1 MNRIHLYRSQ
11 TLVRARQS
19 DQFLLY
25 VTKHRETLPA
35 GTAKNS
41 MSHQKMFV
49 STVFKTVFHLIF
61 NAKIMSILEIT
72 FGISFICNDL
82 DLTDILSKTENAL
95 STAIYQSEVRQ
106 LEKSIKFTV
115 RQFASTCLSVK
126 TPQTTQIALNEHQNQ
141 PLQLQTTS
149 CPQTHHTKH
158 LSTRYGPAH
167 ETLVL
172 VAYSQKFYLIC

>member
-1 MNRIHLYRSQ
+1 
-11 TLVRARQS
+11 
-19 DQFLLY
+19 
-25 VTKHRETLPA
+25 
-35 GTAKNS
+35 
-41 MSHQKMFV
+41 MFV
-49 STVFKTVFHLIF
+49 SSLFKPVFHLIF

-106 LEKSIKFTV
+106 LEKNIKFTV

-126 TPQTTQIALNEHQNQ
+126 TPPNHPNHPKRTPKPAFPASNNLMSQK
-141 PLQLQTTS
+141 
-149 CPQTHHTKH
+149 THHTKY
-158 LSTRYGPAH
+158 LSTRYGQEH

-172 VAYSQKFYLIC
+172 VAYSQKFYLIS

>member
-1 MNRIHLYRSQ
+1 MINSCC
-11 TLVRARQS
+11 
-19 DQFLLY
+19 Y

-35 GTAKNS
+35 GNAKNS
-41 MSHQKMFV
+41 MSHRKLFV
-49 STVFKTVFHLIF
+49 SALFKIVFHLIL

-72 FGISFICNDL
+72 FGISFICYDL

-106 LEKSIKFTV
+106 LERKKNIKFRV
-115 RQFASTCLSVK
+115 RHFASTCLSVK
-126 TPQTTQIALNEHQNQ
+126 TPQTTQITLNEHQNQ

-167 ETLVL
+167 DTLVL
-172 VAYSQKFYLIC
+172 IAYSQKFI

>member
-1 MNRIHLYRSQ
+1 MNRIHLKRSQ
-11 TLVRARQS
+11 TLVRARQN

-35 GTAKNS
+35 GTAENS
-41 MSHQKMFV
+41 MSHRKMFV
-49 STVFKTVFHLIF
+49 SALFKTVF

-106 LEKSIKFTV
+106 LEKNIKFTV

-126 TPQTTQIALNEHQNQ
+126 TPQTTLNEHQNQ

-167 ETLVL
+167 DTLVL
-172 VAYSQKFYLIC
+172 IAYSQKFYLICSR

>member
-1 MNRIHLYRSQ
+1 
-11 TLVRARQS
+11 
-19 DQFLLY
+19 
-25 VTKHRETLPA
+25 
-35 GTAKNS
+35 
-41 MSHQKMFV
+41 MFV
-49 STVFKTVFHLIF
+49 TTVFKTVFHLIF
-61 NAKIMSILEIT
+61 NAKIMNILEIT

-106 LEKSIKFTV
+106 LEKT
-115 RQFASTCLSVK
+115 
-126 TPQTTQIALNEHQNQ
+126 LNLQYGNLHRHVFCENSPKSPKLPYQ

-158 LSTRYGPAH
+158 LSTRYGPEH

-172 VAYSQKFYLIC
+172 VAYSQKFYLIRWSMLT

>member
-1 MNRIHLYRSQ
+1 
-11 TLVRARQS
+11 
-19 DQFLLY
+19 
-25 VTKHRETLPA
+25 
-35 GTAKNS
+35 

-61 NAKIMSILEIT
+61 NTKIMSTLEIT

-106 LEKSIKFTV
+106 LEKNIKFAV

-126 TPQTTQIALNEHQNQ
+126 TPPNHPNHPKRTPKPESPASNNLMSPNTPHQT
-141 PLQLQTTS
+141 
-149 CPQTHHTKH
+149 PQHHIWAR
-158 LSTRYGPAH
+158 TRIFGTCRIFAKVLFN
-167 ETLVL
+167 TLML
-172 VAYSQKFYLIC
+172 T

>member
-1 MNRIHLYRSQ
+1 M
-11 TLVRARQS
+11 
-19 DQFLLY
+19 
-25 VTKHRETLPA
+25 TKHRETLPA

-41 MSHQKMFV
+41 MSHRKMFD
-49 STVFKTVFHLIF
+49 SALFKTVFHLIF

-106 LEKSIKFTV
+106 LDKNIKFTI
-115 RQFASTCLSVK
+115 RQFALTCLSVK
-126 TPQTTQIALNEHQNQ
+126 TPQTTQITLNEHQNQ

-149 CPQTHHTKH
+149 CPNSHHTKL
-158 LSTRYGPAH
+158 LSTRYGPC
-167 ETLVL
+167 
-172 VAYSQKFYLIC
+172 YLSHIRKSFI

>member
-1 MNRIHLYRSQ
+1 
-11 TLVRARQS
+11 
-19 DQFLLY
+19 
-25 VTKHRETLPA
+25 
-35 GTAKNS
+35 
-41 MSHQKMFV
+41 MSHRKMFV
-49 STVFKTVFHLIF
+49 FALFKTVFHLIF

-72 FGISFICNDL
+72 FGISFICNDI

-106 LEKSIKFTV
+106 LEKKNIKFTV

-126 TPQTTQIALNEHQNQ
+126 THQTTQITLNEHQNQ

-149 CPQTHHTKH
+149 CSQTHHTKH

-167 ETLVL
+167 DTLVL
-172 VAYSQKFYLIC
+172 IAYSQKFYLIC

>member
-1 MNRIHLYRSQ
+1 MFRSALFIH
-11 TLVRARQS
+11 
-19 DQFLLY
+19 
-25 VTKHRETLPA
+25 
-35 GTAKNS
+35 
-41 MSHQKMFV
+41 
-49 STVFKTVFHLIF
+49 VFHLIF

-72 FGISFICNDL
+72 FGISFICNDI

-106 LEKSIKFTV
+106 LEKKNIKFTV

-126 TPQTTQIALNEHQNQ
+126 TPQTTQITLNEHQHQ

-158 LSTRYGPAH
+158 LSTRYGQAH
-167 ETLVL
+167 DTLVL
-172 VAYSQKFYLIC
+172 IAYSQKFYLICSR